1 VKQYYTLIQSFS
13 PAHDK
18 WLGVYLNDQ
27 GIEYDLGAD
36 FAGELTFLGYNGIGN
51 PAELLK
57 KYVVLIEEEELS
69 AIMLSVGGVS
79 VIQNRPYIN
88 AKNKIR
94 GMFKWIV
101 R

>member
-13 PAHDK
+13 PTHNK
-18 WLGVYLNDQ
+18 WLGDYLNDQ
-27 GIEYDLGAD
+27 EIEYDLGAD
-36 FAGELTFLGYNGIGN
+36 FASELTVFGYNNIGN

-69 AIMLSVGGVS
+69 AIMLCVGGVS
-79 VIQNRPYIN
+79 VIQNRPFIN

-94 GMFKWIV
+94 GMFKWV
-101 R
+101 LR

>member
-1 VKQYYTLIQSFS
+1 
-13 PAHDK
+13 
-18 WLGVYLNDQ
+18 
-27 GIEYDLGAD
+27 
-36 FAGELTFLGYNGIGN
+36 
-51 PAELLK
+51 
-57 KYVVLIEEEELS
+57 VVLIEEEELS